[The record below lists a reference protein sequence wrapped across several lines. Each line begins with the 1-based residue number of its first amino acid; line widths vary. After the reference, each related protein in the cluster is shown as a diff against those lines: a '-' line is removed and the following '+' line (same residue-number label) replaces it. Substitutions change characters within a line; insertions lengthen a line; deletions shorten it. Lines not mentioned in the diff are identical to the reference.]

1 MKIRAWMFAGM
12 FVLAAAVPTLAVA
25 GEKYLPSVQ
34 TNAPPKE
41 AFIAFDKIEFA
52 DIALKSPFA
61 GQKAN
66 ETAREKIQSN
76 FTTRIA
82 PMSVALASR
91 PSRRDPPRVL
101 LVEPSIEKIKY
112 IGTGARIWA
121 GPMAGSSQVLM
132 KLKITDKGTGE
143 VIAEPEFYQ
152 HASAWGA
159 AYSRN
164 DQDMLS
170 RITDLMATYLSKNLE
185 AAVGGPTGAEG
196 LKN

>member
-1 MKIRAWMFAGM
+1 MKICAWMFAGM
-12 FVLAAAVPTLAVA
+12 LALAASAPTIAA
-25 GEKYLPSVQ
+25 EKYLPSVE

-41 AFIAFDKIEFA
+41 PFIAFDKIEFA
-52 DIALKSPFA
+52 DIALKPPFA

-66 ETAREKIQSN
+66 EAAREKIQAN
-76 FTTRIA
+76 FTTRIT
-82 PMSVALASR
+82 PMSVALDSR
-91 PSRRDPPRVL
+91 PARRDPPRVL

-132 KLKITDKGTGE
+132 KLKITDKETGD

-164 DQDMLS
+164 DQDMLN
-170 RITDLMATYLSKNLE
+170 RITDLMSAYLSNNLE
-185 AAVGGPTGAEG
+185 KAVGGRTGAEG
-196 LKN
+196 LKD